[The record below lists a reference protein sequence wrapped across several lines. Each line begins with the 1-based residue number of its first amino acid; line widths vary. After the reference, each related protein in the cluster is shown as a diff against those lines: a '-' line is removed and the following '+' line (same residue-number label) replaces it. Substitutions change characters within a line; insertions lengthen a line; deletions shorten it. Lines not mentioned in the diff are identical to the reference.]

1 MIVLEVHFVSDKN
14 DFVTMAVD
22 VLGKSK
28 DVMSGA
34 ECNEFEEAIIPSS
47 MQQIKSQ
54 FANISLVNNE
64 NLCIDMMN
72 VLVRRAKQFDFVLKR
87 MGQNK
92 KYPDT
97 YQLEFRKETDTRF
110 MGNKEISEEVYVFY
124 ASTNKGIYR

>member
-1 MIVLEVHFVSDKN
+1 MIVLEVHFVSDEN

-110 MGNKEISEEVYVFY
+110 MGNKEISEE
-124 ASTNKGIYR
+124 GILCISKQRNF

>member
-1 MIVLEVHFVSDKN
+1 MIVLEVHFVSDEN

-28 DVMSGA
+28 DVMSGT

-97 YQLEFRKETDTRF
+97 YQLEFRKETDTIF
-110 MGNKEISEEVYVFY
+110 MGNKEISEEV
-124 ASTNKGIYR
+124 